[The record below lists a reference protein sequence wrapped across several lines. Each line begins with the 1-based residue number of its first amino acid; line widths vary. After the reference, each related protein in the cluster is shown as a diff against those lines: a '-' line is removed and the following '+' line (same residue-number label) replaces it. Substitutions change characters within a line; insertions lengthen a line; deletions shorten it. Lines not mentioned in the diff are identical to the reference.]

1 MKRSRLILRSLV
13 VPAISWR
20 LTLWTRRVL
29 GADGT
34 ACIQKRRIFPLP
46 V

>member
-13 VPAISWR
+13 VPAIR
-20 LTLWTRRVL
+20 LTLWAQRVL